1 MIDVKDAFS
10 VPEVV
15 ELDKPS
21 PEQVKE
27 NKTKWSYAD

>member
-1 MIDVKDAFS
+1 MIDVKDDFS

-27 NKTKWSYAD
+27 NKAKWSFVD